1 MAAGGEAP
9 MASAFIR
16 SLPIP
21 DGRCYFF
28 CLRLSGNEEI
38 ALVDIGNDADPL
50 GRAGVDRT
58 SDIDG
63 EMRIHQI
70 QRLGNEVHHRWVDPV
85 HPDIIKNYLIKL
97 WELFH
102 EKNLGKIQ
110 DKNAYDVE
118 LAKLM
123 KEKDHLSKEYQ
134 KMVDDVSKIFDGQ
147 DGVGKV
153 DYHKEMDAEKF
164 EKQKEEIEMEKL
176 RLAKDQKCILQA

>member
-1 MAAGGEAP
+1 MDMEYFDTPDNIREPLWCAAP
-9 MASAFIR
+9 MEEVAKCTVHQMMHRKCVAFEGANTGGG
-16 SLPIP
+16 SM
-21 DGRCYFF
+21 D
-28 CLRLSGNEEI
+28 
-38 ALVDIGNDADPL
+38 ALF
-50 GRAGVDRT
+50 
-58 SDIDG
+58 
-63 EMRIHQI
+63 
-70 QRLGNEVHHRWVDPV
+70 RWVDPV

-176 RLAKDQKCILQA
+176 RLAKDQKCILRA